1 MNQIPDP
8 TPPRT
13 ISLATKMVGHPALP
27 AAMLESAT
35 MREIWR
41 DLSRGTRRLFRN
53 NVGTGWAGGDGH
65 RKALRVTPQN
75 LALARA
81 AVRSGDVIIPNARP
95 LHAGL
100 QRGSADNVGWE
111 TIEITIT
118 DAMVG
123 QTIRLAVF
131 LSVESKRRH
140 GGRLEPEQRTWMEQV
155 RQAGGIAVV
164 ARSSEEARAAVEA
177 ERAALLRIATG
188 AS

>member
-1 MNQIPDP
+1 
-8 TPPRT
+8 
-13 ISLATKMVGHPALP
+13 
-27 AAMLESAT
+27 MLENPI

-75 LALARA
+75 LAQARA
-81 AVRSGDVIIPNARP
+81 AVRPGDVIVPNARP

-100 QRGSADNVGWE
+100 QKGSADNVGWE
-111 TIEITIT
+111 TIEIPIT

-123 QTIRLAVF
+123 RTIRLAVF

-140 GGRLEPEQRTWMEQV
+140 GGRLQDDQRRWLEQV

-164 ARSSEEARAAVEA
+164 ARSSEEARTAVEV
-177 ERAALLRIATG
+177 ERAALIAE
-188 AS
+188 

>member
-1 MNQIPDP
+1 
-8 TPPRT
+8 
-13 ISLATKMVGHPALP
+13 MVDHPAPL

-75 LALARA
+75 LAQARA
-81 AVRSGDVIIPNARP
+81 AVRPGDVIVPNARP

-111 TIEITIT
+111 TIEIPVT
-118 DAMVG
+118 DTMVG
-123 QTIRLAVF
+123 RTIRLAVF

-140 GGRLEPEQRTWMEQV
+140 GGRLEGDQRTWLEQV

-177 ERAALLRIATG
+177 ERAALMPE
-188 AS
+188 